1 MNLQYSDVIIKSRGV
16 GYCNIQNIPVIA
28 QHYIVCG
35 TEECKNNCQFSA
47 IFVTNNCADNAEM
60 NIHQKAPET
69 KSHEV
74 VPYLPGKRKP
84 PVEKCKEHSSKDIEM
99 I

>member
-1 MNLQYSDVIIKSRGV
+1 MELSDQEVLDTVISRIYQSLPSISYFV
-16 GYCNIQNIPVIA
+16 A
-28 QHYIVCG
+28 L
-35 TEECKNNCQFSA
+35 KNARTTANFTA
-47 IFVTNNCADNAEM
+47 IFVTNQCVNNAKM
-60 NIHQKAPET
+60 NIHQKTPET

-84 PVEKCKEHSSKDIEM
+84 PVEKCKEHSSKDIDM

>member
-1 MNLQYSDVIIKSRGV
+1 
-16 GYCNIQNIPVIA
+16 
-28 QHYIVCG
+28 
-35 TEECKNNCQFSA
+35 
-47 IFVTNNCADNAEM
+47 M

-84 PVEKCKEHSSKDIEM
+84 PVEKCKEHSSKDIDM

>member
-1 MNLQYSDVIIKSRGV
+1 
-16 GYCNIQNIPVIA
+16 
-28 QHYIVCG
+28 
-35 TEECKNNCQFSA
+35 
-47 IFVTNNCADNAEM
+47 M

>member
-1 MNLQYSDVIIKSRGV
+1 
-16 GYCNIQNIPVIA
+16 
-28 QHYIVCG
+28 
-35 TEECKNNCQFSA
+35 
-47 IFVTNNCADNAEM
+47 M

-74 VPYLPGKRKP
+74 VPYPQGKRKP
-84 PVEKCKEHSSKDIEM
+84 LVEKCKEHSSKDIDM